1 MKSTV
6 VRLILMLAVICSI
19 TLAHAQPPRQPREG
33 NPVATPFSTDV
44 QREWLSQVMPEAD
57 RFSDEKA
64 GEPPVWEAYQV
75 NPDSGQQ
82 TLIGWVF
89 LTADVPPEER
99 GFSAPIAMLAG
110 LNTDNQITG
119 FKILHYVES
128 YTNTVGDFA
137 ADPVFQAQY
146 YGKSI
151 LDEFQVRQDI
161 DGISGATVTSF
172 AISRGL
178 REAGRR
184 VAAAYNGFSLET
196 AVDRARKERILEQLA
211 PYTWDQLIEENIVHQ
226 LTMPIPG
233 GQELQLTLTYMG
245 DPALG
250 EYWIGQEAYARSERD
265 AAARLGGSEMILL
278 AVGGSGYQQFRQ
290 DRLTLQQGNMPTRRI
305 TANRLVTAGN
315 ADAGMI
321 AGRAE
326 FAGALVIDDS
336 YDITETINIGYQPL
350 GSLEPYEIE
359 FQPVGLGMQLAQNIP
374 VLSEDEIADIER
386 WENSAIRQFLA
397 DPPWGVTAWEKVV
410 IIGLIFALVLIAF
423 FTKNAKWR
431 WAALL
436 STLVYLGF
444 MEAGFLSVAHITG
457 VLTQGPSAFLN
468 NLPVTMI
475 VVFTLVTTL
484 IWGRVFCSSL
494 CPFGA
499 VQDIITKLTP
509 RAVRNKLPKI
519 PVAIHEKALYIK
531 YGILAFIILMAV
543 VFNNV
548 QIFQYFEPFGTLFF
562 LSGSVVLFAI
572 LAAFLLASFVI
583 PRFYCRYVCPLGAA
597 LGVISL
603 VAPKRI
609 KRVPQCEL
617 CTVCEKS
624 CPTGAIKRE
633 KIDFKECVRCDV
645 CEDKLIKKAGTCRHD
660 MSKIIVRHKEMST
673 S

>member
-1 MKSTV
+1 MISTV
-6 VRLILMLAVICSI
+6 VRLILLLSVICSI

-57 RFSDEKA
+57 RFSEEKS

-75 NPDSGQQ
+75 NPDSGQE
-82 TLIGWVF
+82 TLLGWVF

-146 YGKSI
+146 YDKSI
-151 LDEFQVRQDI
+151 LDDFQVRQDI

-184 VAAAYNGFSLET
+184 IAAAYNGFTLET
-196 AVDRARKERILEQLA
+196 AVDRARKERILAQMNPYSWEQL
-211 PYTWDQLIEENIVHQ
+211 LEENIVQQ

-233 GQELQLTLTYMG
+233 GQELQLTFTYMG

-250 EYWIGQEAYARSERD
+250 EYWIGQDAYARSERD

-321 AGRAE
+321 ADRAE

-336 YDITETINIGYQPL
+336 YDITETIYIGYQPL

-359 FQPVGLGMQLAQNIP
+359 FQPVGLGMQLAQDIP
-374 VLSEDEIADIER
+374 VLSEEEIADIER

-410 IIGLIFALVLIAF
+410 IIGLIFALVLMAF

-509 RAVRNKLPKI
+509 RAIRNKLPKM

-531 YGILAFIILMAV
+531 YGFLAFIIMMAV

-562 LSGSVVLFAI
+562 LSGSAVLFAI
-572 LAAFLLASFVI
+572 LAAILLASFVI

-633 KIDFKECVRCDV
+633 KIDFKECVRCDI

-660 MSKIIVRHKEMST
+660 MSKIIVRHKEMSAG
-673 S
+673 

>member
-1 MKSTV
+1 
-6 VRLILMLAVICSI
+6 
-19 TLAHAQPPRQPREG
+19 
-33 NPVATPFSTDV
+33 
-44 QREWLSQVMPEAD
+44 
-57 RFSDEKA
+57 
-64 GEPPVWEAYQV
+64 
-75 NPDSGQQ
+75 
-82 TLIGWVF
+82 
-89 LTADVPPEER
+89 
-99 GFSAPIAMLAG
+99 
-110 LNTDNQITG
+110 
-119 FKILHYVES
+119 
-128 YTNTVGDFA
+128 
-137 ADPVFQAQY
+137 
-146 YGKSI
+146 
-151 LDEFQVRQDI
+151 
-161 DGISGATVTSF
+161 
-172 AISRGL
+172 
-178 REAGRR
+178 
-184 VAAAYNGFSLET
+184 
-196 AVDRARKERILEQLA
+196 
-211 PYTWDQLIEENIVHQ
+211 
-226 LTMPIPG
+226 MPIPG

-250 EYWIGQEAYARSERD
+250 EYWIGQDAYTRSERD

-336 YDITETINIGYQPL
+336 YDITQPINIGYQPL

-359 FQPVGLGMQLAQNIP
+359 FTPVGLGMQLAQNIP
-374 VLSEDEIADIER
+374 VLSEEEIADIER
-386 WENSAIRQFLA
+386 WENSALRQFLA
-397 DPPWGVTAWEKVV
+397 DPPWGVTAWEKVA
-410 IIGLIFALVLIAF
+410 IIGLIFTLVLIAF

-436 STLVYLGF
+436 STLAYLGF

-509 RAVRNKLPKI
+509 RSVRNKLPKI

-562 LSGSVVLFAI
+562 LSGSAVLFAI
-572 LAAFLLASFVI
+572 LAAILVASFII

-633 KIDFKECVRCDV
+633 KIDFKECVRCDI

-660 MSKIIVRHKEMST
+660 MSKIIVRHKELNAG
-673 S
+673 

>member
-33 NPVATPFSTDV
+33 NPVATPFSTEV

-509 RAVRNKLPKI
+509 RAVRIKLPKI

-660 MSKIIVRHKEMST
+660 MSKIIVRHKEMSA